1 MRRPVIA
8 ANWKMYKTHTEA
20 QLFIEGLRNRLQ
32 PKDYEKVEI
41 VVCPPF
47 TSLRTVQT
55 TIDGDDL
62 EIALGAQDVHWEEEG
77 AFTGEVSPLM
87 LEKLKVRFVI
97 VGHSERRQFFGETDE
112 TVNKKVKSAV
122 AHNLTPILCVG
133 ESKEEREAET
143 TEERVGSQVQRAL
156 SGIKQEQ
163 VASLVIA
170 YEPIWAIGTG
180 LTASKEDA
188 QQTIAFIRETVEAR
202 FPGAGPKVRIQYGG
216 SVKPG
221 NIAELM
227 QQPDIDGALVGGAS
241 LDPEDFSLIV
251 RYENKVGDK

>member
-1 MRRPVIA
+1 MRKPVIA
-8 ANWKMYKTHTEA
+8 ANWKMHKTHHEA

-32 PKDYEKVEI
+32 DRDYENVEI

-62 EIALGAQDVHWEEEG
+62 EIALGAQDVHWEEQG
-77 AFTGEVSPLM
+77 AYTGEVSALM

-97 VGHSERRQFFGETDE
+97 VGHSERREFFGETDQV
-112 TVNKKVKSAV
+112 VNKKVSAV
-122 AHNLTPILCVG
+122 ISQGLTPIMCVG
-133 ESKEEREAET
+133 ETKVERESGS
-143 TEERVGSQVQRAL
+143 TEERIGAQLEAGL
-156 SGIKQEQ
+156 SGLKAEQ
-163 VASLVIA
+163 VSGMVIA

-188 QQTIAFIRETVEAR
+188 QETIAYIRASVKKR
-202 FPGAGPKVRIQYGG
+202 FKQAANELRIQYGG

-227 QQPDIDGALVGGAS
+227 SQPDIDGALVGGAS
-241 LDPEDFSLIV
+241 LDPEEFAMIV
-251 RYENKVGDK
+251 RYDSGKTK

>member
-32 PKDYEKVEI
+32 PKDYERVEI

-62 EIALGAQDVHWEEEG
+62 EISLGAQDVHWEEEG

-122 AHNLTPILCVG
+122 AHNLTPIVCVG

-143 TEERVGSQVQRAL
+143 TEEKVGSQVQKAL
-156 SGIKQEQ
+156 SGLKQEQ
-163 VASLVIA
+163 VATLVIA

-188 QQTIAFIRETVEAR
+188 QQTIAFIRKTVEAR
-202 FPGAGPKVRIQYGG
+202 FPGAGPHVRIQYGG

-251 RYENKVGDK
+251 RYGE